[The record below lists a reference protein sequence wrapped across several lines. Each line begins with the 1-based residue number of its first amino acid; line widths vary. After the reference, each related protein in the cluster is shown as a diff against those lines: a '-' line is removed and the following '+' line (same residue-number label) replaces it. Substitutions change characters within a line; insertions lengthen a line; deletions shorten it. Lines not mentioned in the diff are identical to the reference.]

1 MVESQIRWHERGRP
15 RSGLLPEAP
24 SGGPSCR
31 VATASVTFRGYAKGG
46 SRRTRAAPASRD
58 IRPETVADY
67 KRALERHAYPV
78 LGRMRLVDIEP
89 RDVRALVAT
98 IERKRL
104 SPHSVRI
111 AIAPVKAMLATAVED
126 GAIRSNPAAGVRL
139 RTARAGDRW
148 RRVGSS
154 PTFGTLTRATPSDH
168 RTIRCSG

>member
-1 MVESQIRWHERGRP
+1 
-15 RSGLLPEAP
+15 
-24 SGGPSCR
+24 
-31 VATASVTFRGYAKGG
+31 
-46 SRRTRAAPASRD
+46 
-58 IRPETVADY
+58 VADY

-104 SPHSVRI
+104 SPNSVRI